1 MGVGMRRLTIEEVHA
16 QKIRE
21 LGLDPEALDL
31 TTPEGLAG
39 ALRRAASY
47 LCPCSAA
54 TLVRAVVRP
63 LRGLVPDLEKTKEF
77 VEETLEAII
86 SHGDVLEQP
95 EVEDG
100 TPTARVLLY
109 AAPASFVVRQS
120 GLVVL
125 LGVAADQ
132 LSPLP
137 EELERRIQYLGHVR
151 RLAPSD
157 GEDLRGEL
165 RQLGLLELTSDA
177 WLKGPKPSTASQAVA
192 AIDRA
197 LDVVAPS
204 RDVPGLLLLDPTKPV
219 RYYRGRWTEPKTQT
233 GSFVARRE
241 QAYGADLW
249 CYVQLNAGQPERMI
263 DLPHQ
268 RGSRWRGCDE
278 AWHLQMAIDAKRGD
292 AQRFRISPTSAP
304 EIVVLELFS
313 PVPAWARRRWD
324 AIGEPVPSSG
334 EDRVSGKGNLFA
346 YRISKAEI
354 DEERRFMREALWLE
368 EMTTGSR

>member
-1 MGVGMRRLTIEEVHA
+1 MGVVSMRRLTATQVHA
-16 QKIRE
+16 QKIVE

-31 TTPEGLAG
+31 TTAEGLAG

-63 LRGLVPDLEKTKEF
+63 LRGLVPDLDKVKEL
-77 VEETLEAII
+77 VEDTLDAMVA
-86 SHGDVLEQP
+86 HGDVLEQP
-95 EVEDG
+95 EVQDG
-100 TPTARVLLY
+100 SPSARVLLY

-137 EELERRIQYLGHVR
+137 EELERRIQYFGHVR
-151 RLAPSD
+151 RLTPSE
-157 GEDLRGEL
+157 GEDLRSEL

-177 WLKGPKPSTASQAVA
+177 WLKGPMPSAASQTVA
-192 AIDRA
+192 ANDRA
-197 LDVVAPS
+197 LDRVAPS
-204 RDVPGLLLLDPTKPV
+204 RDIPGLLLLDPTKPV
-219 RYYRGRWTEPKTQT
+219 HYYRGRWAEPKAQT
-233 GSFVARRE
+233 GHFVARRQ

-249 CYVQLNAGQPERMI
+249 CYVKLTNGQPERMI
-263 DLPHQ
+263 DLPP

-278 AWHLQMAIDAKRGD
+278 AWHLQMAIDAQRGS
-292 AQRFRISPTSAP
+292 AQRFRVTPGGDA
-304 EIVVLELFS
+304 VVLEFFS
-313 PVPAWARRRWD
+313 PAPAWARRRWD
-324 AIGEPVPSSG
+324 AIGEPVPSAGS
-334 EDRVSGKGNLFA
+334 LFA
-346 YRISKAEI
+346 YRIPKTEI
-354 DEERRFMREALWLE
+354 EEERRFAREALWLE

>member
-1 MGVGMRRLTIEEVHA
+1 MRRLTAVEVHA

-31 TTPEGLAG
+31 TTSEGLAG

-63 LRGLVPDLEKTKEF
+63 LRGLVPDLDQAKEL
-77 VEETLEAII
+77 VEETLEAMI
-86 SHGDVLEQP
+86 SHGDVHEQP
-95 EVEDG
+95 EVQEEG
-100 TPTARVLLY
+100 APSVRVLLY

-137 EELERRIQYLGHVR
+137 AELERRIQYLGHVR
-151 RLAPSD
+151 RLSPSG
-157 GEDLRGEL
+157 GEDLRTEL
-165 RQLGLLELTSDA
+165 RQLGLLELSSDA
-177 WLKGPKPSTASQAVA
+177 WLQGPRPCSAADFVA
-192 AIDRA
+192 AADRV
-197 LDVVAPS
+197 LDGVAPS
-204 RDVPGLLLLDPTKPV
+204 RDIPGLLLLDPTKPV
-219 RYYRGRWTEPKTQT
+219 RYYRGRWAEPKAQT
-233 GSFVARRE
+233 GRFVARRQ

-249 CYVQLNAGQPERMI
+249 CYVQATNGQPERMI
-263 DLPHQ
+263 DLPQ

-278 AWHLQMAIDAKRGD
+278 AWLLQIAIDARRGSP
-292 AQRFRISPTSAP
+292 QRFRVSPSIGDA
-304 EIVVLELFS
+304 VVLELFS

-324 AIGEPVPSSG
+324 AIGEPVPSTGS
-334 EDRVSGKGNLFA
+334 LFA
-346 YRISKAEI
+346 YRIPKTEI
-354 DEERRFMREALWLE
+354 DEERRFARGALWLE
-368 EMTTGSR
+368 EIPTSSR

>member
-1 MGVGMRRLTIEEVHA
+1 MRRLTAEEVHA

-47 LCPCSAA
+47 LCPCSMA

-63 LRGLVPDLEKTKEF
+63 LRGLVRDLEKVKEL
-77 VEETLEAII
+77 VEETLEAMI

-95 EVEDG
+95 ELQDG
-100 TPTARVLLY
+100 SPTTRVLLY

-137 EELERRIQYLGHVR
+137 SDLERRIQYLGHVR
-151 RLAPSD
+151 RLSPSSAN
-157 GEDLRGEL
+157 EDLRAEL
-165 RQLGLLELTSDA
+165 RHLGLLELSSDA
-177 WLKGPKPSTASQAVA
+177 WLKAPKSGTATQAVA
-192 AIDRA
+192 ASDRA
-197 LDVVAPS
+197 LDVVPPS
-204 RDVPGLLLLDPTKPV
+204 RDIPGLLLLDPTKSV
-219 RYYRGRWTEPKTQT
+219 RYYRGRWTEPRTQT
-233 GSFVARRE
+233 GRFVARRQ

-249 CYVQLNAGQPERMI
+249 CYVHLVNGQPERMI
-263 DLPHQ
+263 DLPQ

-278 AWHLQMAIDAKRGD
+278 AWHLQMAIDAQRG
-292 AQRFRISPTSAP
+292 APQRFRVTPSGGA
-304 EIVVLELFS
+304 VVLELFS
-313 PVPAWARRRWD
+313 PAPAWARRRWD
-324 AIGEPVPSSG
+324 AIGEPTPSARS
-334 EDRVSGKGNLFA
+334 LFA
-346 YRISKAEI
+346 YRIAKAEV

>member
-1 MGVGMRRLTIEEVHA
+1 MGVVSMRRLTAGEVHA

-63 LRGLVPDLEKTKEF
+63 LRGLVPDMEQAKEL
-77 VEETLEAII
+77 VEATLEAMI

-95 EVEDG
+95 ELQDG
-100 TPTARVLLY
+100 SPTARVLLY

-137 EELERRIQYLGHVR
+137 SELERRIQYLGHVR
-151 RLAPSD
+151 RLSPSSAT
-157 GEDLRGEL
+157 EDLRAEL
-165 RQLGLLELTSDA
+165 RQLGLLELASDA
-177 WLKGPKPSTASQAVA
+177 WLKGPKPSTATQAVA
-192 AIDRA
+192 ASDHA
-197 LDVVAPS
+197 LDVVPPS
-204 RDVPGLLLLDPTKPV
+204 RDIPGLLLLDPTKPV
-219 RYYRGRWTEPKTQT
+219 RYYRGRWSEPKTQT
-233 GSFVARRE
+233 GRFVARRQ
-241 QAYGADLW
+241 QAYGAGLW
-249 CYVQLNAGQPERMI
+249 CYVHLTNGRPERMI
-263 DLPHQ
+263 DLPQ

-278 AWHLQMAIDAKRGD
+278 AWHLQMAIDAQRGAPQCFRITPSGD
-292 AQRFRISPTSAP
+292 A
-304 EIVVLELFS
+304 VVLELFS
-313 PVPAWARRRWD
+313 PAPAWARRRWD
-324 AIGEPVPSSG
+324 AIGEPVPSAGS
-334 EDRVSGKGNLFA
+334 LFA
-346 YRISKAEI
+346 YRIAKAEI

>member
-1 MGVGMRRLTIEEVHA
+1 MGVAHMRRLTPEQVHA

-21 LGLDPEALDL
+21 LGLDPDALDL

-63 LRGLVPDLEKTKEF
+63 LRGLVPELDKAKEL
-77 VEETLEAII
+77 VEDTLDAMVA
-86 SHGDVLEQP
+86 HGDVLEQP
-95 EVEDG
+95 DVQDG
-100 TPTARVLLY
+100 SPSARVLLY

-137 EELERRIQYLGHVR
+137 DELERRIQYLGHVR
-151 RLAPSD
+151 KVTPSG
-157 GEDLRGEL
+157 GEDLRSEL

-177 WLKGPKPSTASQAVA
+177 WLKGPRPSTASQTVA
-192 AIDRA
+192 ASDRA

-204 RDVPGLLLLDPTKPV
+204 RDIPGLLLLDPTRPV
-219 RYYRGRWTEPKTQT
+219 RYYRGRWTEPKAQT
-233 GSFVARRE
+233 GRFVARPR

-249 CYVQLNAGQPERMI
+249 CYVQLINGQPERMI
-263 DLPHQ
+263 DLPP

-278 AWHLQMAIDAKRGD
+278 AWHLQMAIDAQRGS
-292 AQRFRISPTSAP
+292 AQYFRLSPSGNA
-304 EIVVLELFS
+304 VVLEFFS
-313 PVPAWARRRWD
+313 PAPAWARRRWD
-324 AIGEPVPSSG
+324 AIGEPVPSAGS
-334 EDRVSGKGNLFA
+334 LFA
-346 YRISKAEI
+346 YRIPKAEI
-354 DEERRFMREALWLE
+354 EEERRFAREALWLE
-368 EMTTGSR
+368 EMPTGSR

>member
-1 MGVGMRRLTIEEVHA
+1 MGVVSMKRLTAEQVHA

-21 LGLDPEALDL
+21 LGLDPDALDL

-63 LRGLVPDLEKTKEF
+63 LRGLVPDLDKAKEL
-77 VEETLEAII
+77 VEETLEAMV

-95 EVEDG
+95 EMQEG
-100 TPTARVLLY
+100 APSARVLLY

-125 LGVAADQ
+125 LGLAADQ

-137 EELERRIQYLGHVR
+137 SELERRIQYLGHVR
-151 RLAPSD
+151 RLSPSS
-157 GEDLRGEL
+157 GNEDLRSEL
-165 RQLGLLELTSDA
+165 RQLGLLELTSEA
-177 WLKGPKPSTASQAVA
+177 WLKGPKPGSASQLVA

-197 LDVVAPS
+197 LDGVAPS
-204 RDVPGLLLLDPTKPV
+204 RDIPGLSLLDPTKPV
-219 RYYRGRWTEPKTQT
+219 RYYRGRWTEPKAQT
-233 GSFVARRE
+233 GRFVARRE

-249 CYVQLNAGQPERMI
+249 CYVQLTNGQPERMI
-263 DLPHQ
+263 DLPQ

-278 AWHLQMAIDAKRGD
+278 AWHLQMAIDAQRGSP
-292 AQRFRISPTSAP
+292 QRFRVMPSGDA
-304 EIVVLELFS
+304 VVLEFFS
-313 PVPAWARRRWD
+313 PAPAWARRRWD
-324 AIGEPVPSSG
+324 ALGEPVPSSG
-334 EDRVSGKGNLFA
+334 SLFA
-346 YRISKAEI
+346 YRIPKAEI
-354 DEERRFMREALWLE
+354 DEERRFAREALWLE

>member
-1 MGVGMRRLTIEEVHA
+1 MRRLTAEEVHA
-16 QKIRE
+16 QKIIE

-47 LCPCSAA
+47 LCPCSAT

-63 LRGLVPDLEKTKEF
+63 LRGLVPDMEEAKEL
-77 VEETLEAII
+77 VEATLEAMI

-95 EVEDG
+95 EVQDG
-100 TPTARVLLY
+100 APTARVLLY

-125 LGVAADQ
+125 LGLAADQ

-137 EELERRIQYLGHVR
+137 MELEHRIQYLGHVR
-151 RLAPSD
+151 RLTPSSPT
-157 GEDLRGEL
+157 EDLRCEL
-165 RQLGLLELTSDA
+165 RQLGLLELSSGA
-177 WLKGPKPSTASQAVA
+177 WLKRPKPCTASQAVA
-192 AIDRA
+192 MSDRV
-197 LDVVAPS
+197 LDIVPPS
-204 RDVPGLLLLDPTKPV
+204 RDIPGLLLLDPTKPV
-219 RYYRGRWTEPKTQT
+219 QYYRGRWTQPKAQT
-233 GSFVARRE
+233 GRFVARRQ

-249 CYVQLNAGQPERMI
+249 CYVHLMQGQPERMI
-263 DLPHQ
+263 DLPQ

-278 AWHLQMAIDAKRGD
+278 AWHLQMAIDAVRGAPQGFRVTPSGD
-292 AQRFRISPTSAP
+292 AVI
-304 EIVVLELFS
+304 LEFFS

-324 AIGEPVPSSG
+324 ALGEPIPRAGS
-334 EDRVSGKGNLFA
+334 LFA
-346 YRISKAEI
+346 YRIPKAEV

-368 EMTTGSR
+368 EIATGSR

>member
-1 MGVGMRRLTIEEVHA
+1 MGVVGMRRLTAKEVHA

-63 LRGLVPDLEKTKEF
+63 LRGLVPDLEKAKEL
-77 VEETLEAII
+77 VEATLEAMT
-86 SHGDVLEQP
+86 SHGDMLEQP
-95 EVEDG
+95 DVQEG
-100 TPTARVLLY
+100 ASSARVLLY

-137 EELERRIQYLGHVR
+137 SELERRIQYLGHVR
-151 RLAPSD
+151 RLSPSS
-157 GEDLRGEL
+157 GSEDLRREL
-165 RQLGLLELTSDA
+165 RLLGLLELTFDA
-177 WLKGPKPSTASQAVA
+177 WLKGPKPGGASQVVTTM
-192 AIDRA
+192 DRL
-197 LDVVAPS
+197 LDGVAPS
-204 RDVPGLLLLDPTKPV
+204 RDIPGLLLLDSTKPV
-219 RYYRGRWTEPKTQT
+219 RYYRGRWSEPKAQT
-233 GSFVARRE
+233 GRFVGRRQ

-249 CYVQLNAGQPERMI
+249 CYVHLTNGRPERMM
-263 DLPHQ
+263 DLPQ

-278 AWHLQMAIDAKRGD
+278 AWHLQMAIDALRGSP
-292 AQRFRISPTSAP
+292 QHFRVTPSGEA
-304 EIVVLELFS
+304 VVLELFS
-313 PVPAWARRRWD
+313 PAPAWARRRWD
-324 AIGEPVPSSG
+324 AIGEPVPSTGS
-334 EDRVSGKGNLFA
+334 LFA
-346 YRISKAEI
+346 YRIPKAEV
-354 DEERRFMREALWLE
+354 DEERRFVSEALWLE
-368 EMTTGSR
+368 EVATSSR

>member
-1 MGVGMRRLTIEEVHA
+1 MGVANMRRLTAGEVHA
-16 QKIRE
+16 RKIRE
-21 LGLDPEALDL
+21 LGLDPDALDL

-63 LRGLVPDLEKTKEF
+63 LRGLVPDMEQAKEL
-77 VEETLEAII
+77 VEATLEAMI

-95 EVEDG
+95 ELQDG
-100 TPTARVLLY
+100 SPTQRVLLY

-120 GLVVL
+120 GLVIL

-137 EELERRIQYLGHVR
+137 SELERRIQYLGHVR
-151 RLAPSD
+151 RLSPSSAT
-157 GEDLRGEL
+157 EDLRAEL
-165 RQLGLLELTSDA
+165 RQLGLLELASDV
-177 WLKGPKPSTASQAVA
+177 WLKGPKPSTATLAVA
-192 AIDRA
+192 ATDRA
-197 LDVVAPS
+197 LDVVPPS
-204 RDVPGLLLLDPTKPV
+204 RDIPGLLLLDSTKPV

-233 GSFVARRE
+233 GRFVARRQ

-249 CYVQLNAGQPERMI
+249 CYVDLTNGQPERMI
-263 DLPHQ
+263 DLPQ

-278 AWHLQMAIDAKRGD
+278 AWHLQMAIDAQRG
-292 AQRFRISPTSAP
+292 APQRFRVTPSGDA
-304 EIVVLELFS
+304 VVLELFS
-313 PVPAWARRRWD
+313 PAPAWARRRWD
-324 AIGEPVPSSG
+324 AIGEPVPSAGS
-334 EDRVSGKGNLFA
+334 LFA
-346 YRISKAEI
+346 YRIAKAEI